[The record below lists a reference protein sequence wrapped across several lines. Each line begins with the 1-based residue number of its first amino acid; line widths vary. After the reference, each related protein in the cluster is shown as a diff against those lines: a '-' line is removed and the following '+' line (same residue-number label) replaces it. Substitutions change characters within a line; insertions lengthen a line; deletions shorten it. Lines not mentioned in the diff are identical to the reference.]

1 MSTADE
7 VNVLSTPSSSLTT
20 QRYSISNDCLT
31 PFMYLPV
38 YIFEVLQHLSNNY
51 RFISQYSRVSI
62 CLDFEL
68 ICAQQ
73 NQREAFSMNEL
84 DETRYRLNH
93 LLSCQQ
99 DLDDI
104 WRTSRWLV
112 DVINCAKDKSYAGIS
127 LKSWLTFQ
135 TSPNVQLK
143 ITASDCSSSNYASD
157 SALDTVKFSNSTLA
171 LPTTITSTSLSSS
184 FLNDTSLITNYD
196 SGFIDHDINNL
207 ERYSTNR
214 ASTISTTESNDPIEL
229 TFYIPILTS
238 NTLIPFKIRTN
249 KLTTSYDLLQIVLKQ
264 QQHILLKSISSS
276 KSFVFVWIRSNSREQ
291 ILEDNLT
298 AGHIEK
304 RLMRYGGQIHVRS
317 RGLSLSRSSQ
327 PLNKLLSSS
336 RLSPTT
342 QTTLNTNTSNT
353 NSNVPG
359 SNLSLNI

>member
-1 MSTADE
+1 M
-7 VNVLSTPSSSLTT
+7 N
-20 QRYSISNDCLT
+20 I
-31 PFMYLPV
+31 YLFLV
-38 YIFEVLQHLSNNY
+38 QHLSNNY

-73 NQREAFSMNEL
+73 SQREAFSINEL
-84 DETRYRLNH
+84 DESRYRLNH

-135 TSPNVQLK
+135 TPPNLQLK
-143 ITASDCSSSNYASD
+143 IIASDCSSANYASD
-157 SALDTVKFSNSTLA
+157 SALDTVKFSSSTLT
-171 LPTTITSTSLSSS
+171 LPTTITSTSLSAT
-184 FLNDTSLITNYD
+184 FLNDMSLIRNCD

-207 ERYSTNR
+207 ERYSINR
-214 ASTISTTESNDPIEL
+214 ASSLLTTESNDPIEL

-249 KLTTSYDLLQIVLKQ
+249 KMTTSYDLLQIVLKQ
-264 QQHILLKSISSS
+264 QHMLLKSISTLSS
-276 KSFVFVWIRSNSREQ
+276 STAFVFVWIRSKTREQ
-291 ILEDNLT
+291 ILEDGLT
-298 AGHIEK
+298 AGEIEK
-304 RLMRYGGQIHVRS
+304 RLIRYGGQIHIRS

-327 PLNKLLSSS
+327 PLNKLP
-336 RLSPTT
+336 SPTI
-342 QTTLNTNTSNT
+342 QTTSNTNTSNT
-353 NSNVPG
+353 NNSNVPG
-359 SNLSLNI
+359 SNLSLNS

>member
-1 MSTADE
+1 
-7 VNVLSTPSSSLTT
+7 V
-20 QRYSISNDCLT
+20 
-31 PFMYLPV
+31 
-38 YIFEVLQHLSNNY
+38 QHLSNNY
-51 RFISQYSRVSI
+51 RFICQYSRVSI

-171 LPTTITSTSLSSS
+171 LPTTITSTSLSST

-196 SGFIDHDINNL
+196 SGFIDHDLNNIQ
-207 ERYSTNR
+207 RYSTNR
-214 ASTISTTESNDPIEL
+214 ALSISTTETNDPIEL

-249 KLTTSYDLLQIVLKQ
+249 KLTTSYELLQMILKQ
-264 QQHILLKSISSS
+264 QQIFLKPISTSS
-276 KSFVFVWIRSNSREQ
+276 FYFVWIRSNNREQ
-291 ILEDNLT
+291 ILEENLT
-298 AGHIEK
+298 AGDIEK
-304 RLMRYGGQIHVRS
+304 RLIRYGGQIHLRS
-317 RGLSLSRSSQ
+317 KGLSLSRSSQ
-327 PLNKLLSSS
+327 PLNKIASVSSS
-336 RLSPTT
+336 RLATTT
-342 QTTLNTNTSNT
+342 QTTSNTNTSNN
-353 NSNVPG
+353 NSNAPG

>member
-1 MSTADE
+1 M
-7 VNVLSTPSSSLTT
+7 
-20 QRYSISNDCLT
+20 
-31 PFMYLPV
+31 
-38 YIFEVLQHLSNNY
+38 QHLSNNY

-73 NQREAFSMNEL
+73 SQREAFSINEH
-84 DETRYRLNH
+84 DESRYRLNH

-135 TSPNVQLK
+135 HSPVQLK
-143 ITASDCSSSNYASD
+143 ITATDSSSSNYASD
-157 SALDTVKFSNSTLA
+157 SALDTVKFTTSTLT
-171 LPTTITSTSLSSS
+171 LPTTITSTSLSTT
-184 FLNDTSLITNYD
+184 FLNDPSLITNCD
-196 SGFIDHDINNL
+196 SGFIDHELNHLD
-207 ERYSTNR
+207 RFSSNR
-214 ASTISTTESNDPIEL
+214 AASVSSPESNDPIEL

-249 KLTTSYDLLQIVLKQ
+249 RLTTTQDLLQIVVKQ
-264 QQHILLKSISSS
+264 QHMLIKSISSLAS
-276 KSFVFVWIRSNSREQ
+276 SSSLIFIWVRSNGREQ
-291 ILEDNLT
+291 VLEDNLT
-298 AGHIEK
+298 ANEIEK

-317 RGLSLSRSSQ
+317 RGLSISRSSQ
-327 PLNKLLSSS
+327 PLNKIPSTSRLSSS
-336 RLSPTT
+336 A
-342 QTTLNTNTSNT
+342 QTTSNSNSSNTN

>member
-1 MSTADE
+1 MICFFLL
-7 VNVLSTPSSSLTT
+7 V
-20 QRYSISNDCLT
+20 
-31 PFMYLPV
+31 
-38 YIFEVLQHLSNNY
+38 QHLSNNY

-73 NQREAFSMNEL
+73 SQREAFSMNEL
-84 DETRYRLNH
+84 DESRYRLNH

-104 WRTSRWLV
+104 WRSSRWLV

-135 TSPNVQLK
+135 VSPNVQLK
-143 ITASDCSSSNYASD
+143 IIAADCSSSNYASD
-157 SALDTVKFSNSTLA
+157 SALDTVKFSNSSLA
-171 LPTTITSTSLSSS
+171 LPSTITSTSLSSS

-196 SGFIDHDINNL
+196 SGFIDHEINNI
-207 ERYSTNR
+207 ERHSTNR
-214 ASTISTTESNDPIEL
+214 ASSMSTTESADPIEL
-229 TFYIPILTS
+229 TFYIPMLTS

-249 KLTTSYDLLQIVLKQ
+249 KNTTAYDLLQNVLKQ
-264 QQHILLKSISSS
+264 QHMLLKSISTLSS
-276 KSFVFVWIRSNSREQ
+276 TTSLVFVWIRSNGREQ
-291 ILEDNLT
+291 ILEDGLT
-298 AGHIEK
+298 AGEIEK

-317 RGLSLSRSSQ
+317 KGLSTSRSSQ
-327 PLNKLLSSS
+327 PLSKLSSSS
-336 RLSPTT
+336 RLSPTSP
-342 QTTLNTNTSNT
+342 TTSNTNTSNNNNNNN